1 MMMMM
6 FATAAPGWLWQAS
19 SQPGKGDGRL
29 PLSLGAEEP
38 AGSSSPRRRRRPGV
52 LDWGGMCEAELVP
65 RRAVEA
71 AETWKELVSYLG
83 RSGKPVGSFVSL
95 TPNLFVEKRDF
106 EFESFDFPARRA
118 LLQRATSLSWPSNRS
133 ARRFS

>member
-1 MMMMM
+1 MMIIMM
-6 FATAAPGWLWQAS
+6 FATAAPGWSWQAS

-29 PLSLGAEEP
+29 PLSLGA
-38 AGSSSPRRRRRPGV
+38 GSSSRRRRHRPGV
-52 LDWGGMCEAELVP
+52 LDWREGCARPELVP

-71 AETWKELVSYLG
+71 AETWKELV
-83 RSGKPVGSFVSL
+83 FVSL

-106 EFESFDFPARRA
+106 EFESFDFPVRRA

-133 ARRFS
+133 ARRFY